1 MLSNLLGDT
10 LEINRRKFHPRE
22 AVAGSELVLWEKE
35 VFRDFL
41 PRLAIL
47 IFIPVT
53 FKSVEKLFSSLSVI
67 GKNGVPVPNE
77 LFNFYFLIYR
87 KNHDFNLK
95 LRC

>member
-1 MLSNLLGDT
+1 M
-10 LEINRRKFHPRE
+10 INRRKFHPRE

-41 PRLAIL
+41 PTLAIL

-53 FKSVEKLFSSLSVI
+53 FKSAEKLFSSLSVI

-87 KNHDFNLK
+87 NHDFNLK